1 THAGTTRVVVG
12 GMLIVAAVMASIGF
26 WQVDTPYW
34 VIGTTLF
41 ILSVGMGNVMAP
53 STDAVMGAVPEARAG
68 VGSAMNDVVRQV
80 AGAFGVAIIGSILNT
95 AYTRNMQDAT
105 AALPPQAAEP
115 AGNSVGAALVV
126 ASRIGGQAGEAL
138 AAAGRAAFTDA
149 MNVAAVALVG
159 AVIVARNLPAHH
171 LPVVEQPL
179 AGDDRLP

>member
-1 THAGTTRVVVG
+1 
-12 GMLIVAAVMASIGF
+12 
-26 WQVDTPYW
+26 
-34 VIGTTLF
+34 
-41 ILSVGMGNVMAP
+41 MAP

-149 MNVAAVALVG
+149 MNVAALIAAAVALVG